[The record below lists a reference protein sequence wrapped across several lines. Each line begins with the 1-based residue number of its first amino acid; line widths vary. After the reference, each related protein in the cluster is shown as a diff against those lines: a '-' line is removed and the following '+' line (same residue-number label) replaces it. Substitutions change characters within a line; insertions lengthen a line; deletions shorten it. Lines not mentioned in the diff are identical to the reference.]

1 MIIVI
6 AASAPLREGSVMN
19 EPTNTTGQLENEHE
33 STYAL
38 LIHSEEKSRNLV
50 EMVIYPL
57 LILGPIIAVWQFT
70 QQPVN
75 IPATGLKGA
84 GCVAFE
90 VSARTTSRS
99 EFDTL
104 LGDRLAEIKG

>member
-6 AASAPLREGSVMN
+6 AASRCLVKVGLMN
-19 EPTNTTGQLENEHE
+19 EQTNTTDQPEDEHE

-38 LIHSEEKSRNLV
+38 LIHSEEKGRNLV

-57 LILGPIIAVWQFT
+57 LILGPLIAIWQFT

-75 IPATGLKGA
+75 IPIVGRKTRI
-84 GCVAFE
+84 
-90 VSARTTSRS
+90 VSDASDQSRVWRH
-99 EFDTL
+99 EFHSL
-104 LGDRLAEIKG
+104 HSSRPAEIKG